1 MTAVVSAAAARTEWD
16 VMIGR
21 RAIGGTTAVVA
32 AATAAAGAVYIMVV
46 RGALTVDLGVGR
58 RTRALGPLHASIA
71 ARPDVV
77 FDVIAGPY
85 LGRTPKAM
93 ESKLRVL
100 ERGADLVLAA
110 HYTPLPVGLI
120 ATTVETVRFERP
132 HRIDFRLVRGPV
144 PHVVETFD
152 LRSVGDGTEFV
163 YSGELGTDLW
173 GAGSW
178 WGDRVAAR
186 WERAVEQSIASVK
199 AESERRS
206 RAATASRS

>member
-1 MTAVVSAAAARTEWD
+1 MTR
-16 VMIGR
+16 R
-21 RAIGGTTAVVA
+21 RAIGGI
-32 AATAAAGAVYIMVV
+32 ATAAAGASAAAGAAYVLVV

-58 RTRALGPLHASIA
+58 RTRVLGPLHVSIEA
-71 ARPDVV
+71 PPDVV

-110 HYTPLPVGLI
+110 HYTPLPAGLV

-144 PHVVETFD
+144 PHVVETFE
-152 LRSVGDGTEFV
+152 LRPDGNGTEFV

-186 WERAVEQSIASVK
+186 WERAVGQSIASVK
-199 AESERRS
+199 TESERRS
-206 RAATASRS
+206 RAAGAMRS

>member
-1 MTAVVSAAAARTEWD
+1 MVKRTTIGKAAAAVAGVT
-16 VMIGR
+16 
-21 RAIGGTTAVVA
+21 TTAGVA
-32 AATAAAGAVYIMVV
+32 YVLVV
-46 RGALTVDLGVGR
+46 RGALTLDLGVGR
-58 RTRALGPLHASIA
+58 RTRALGPLRASIA
-71 ARPDVV
+71 APPDTV

-110 HYTPLPVGLI
+110 HRTPLPAGLV

-144 PHVVETFD
+144 PHVVETFE
-152 LRSVGDGTEFV
+152 LRRIGDGTEFV

-173 GAGSW
+173 GAGVW
-178 WGDRVAAR
+178 WGDRVAVK
-186 WERAVEQSIASVK
+186 WERVVEDSIASIK
-199 AESERRS
+199 TEAERRT
-206 RAATASRS
+206 RAARTRTS

>member
-1 MTAVVSAAAARTEWD
+1 
-16 VMIGR
+16 MIKR
-21 RAIGGTTAVVA
+21 RAIGGAAAAVA
-32 AATAAAGAVYIMVV
+32 GATAAAGAAYVLIV
-46 RGALTVDLGVGR
+46 RGALTLDLGVGR

-71 ARPDVV
+71 ARPDIV

-100 ERGADLVLAA
+100 ERGTDLVLAA
-110 HYTPLPVGLI
+110 HYTPLPAGLV

-144 PHVVETFD
+144 PQVIETFE

-199 AESERRS
+199 TESERRS
-206 RAATASRS
+206 RAAGAMRS